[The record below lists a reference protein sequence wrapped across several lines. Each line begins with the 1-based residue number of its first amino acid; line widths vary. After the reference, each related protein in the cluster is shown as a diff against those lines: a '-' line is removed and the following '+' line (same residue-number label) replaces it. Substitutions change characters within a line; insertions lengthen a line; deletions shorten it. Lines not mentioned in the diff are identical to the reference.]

1 MVFFVP
7 DTKERRD
14 GHEEAGERHGSKACQ
29 GNPRKRVYV
38 SAENMPRK
46 TLEDA
51 ILIAKKL
58 HEIYHG
64 KSATRDE
71 LASVIGSAA
80 NTPKTHYLLRSAVA
94 YGIVKDDG
102 NNVYSLAEPGRKI
115 VAPTYEGEDKEAFI
129 KAVMT
134 PATLSKF
141 YSDYN
146 GHSIPAQQHLAN
158 LLETRYAIPR
168 ERTAE
173 AIEIIRANGIF
184 AGILDE
190 SQNTDTP
197 VVHLGGGFAQKDPLD
212 EGVSDGTNANGA
224 STDAP
229 TAVQPAADA
238 TEWERVC
245 FYITPIGDD
254 RTDIRKHAD
263 LMLKHLLEPVFEQFQ
278 MRVVRADHIAKSG
291 LISQQVFEHLA
302 KAKLCVADLSF
313 SNPNAFYELAVRHV
327 CRLPTIQVIQKG
339 DKIPFDV
346 AQGRTITVDL
356 SDRYTLIDRI
366 ESAKRELTEHVK
378 SALAGKEDGQES
390 GNPVAIYL
398 SELKVTLPK

>member
-1 MVFFVP
+1 MA
-7 DTKERRD
+7 TKKK
-14 GHEEAGERHGSKACQ
+14 ASATKSKPAKSTAA
-29 GNPRKRVYV
+29 KRIYV

-51 ILIAKKL
+51 ILIANKL
-58 HEIYHG
+58 HGIYHG

-94 YGIVKDDG
+94 YGIVNDDG

-173 AIEIIRANGIF
+173 AIEIIRANGLF

-190 SQNTDTP
+190 SQNADTP
-197 VVHLGGGFAQKDPLD
+197 IVRLGGGFAQD
-212 EGVSDGTNANGA
+212 EPVDDGDGDDTSNAANA
-224 STDAP
+224 DTQEP
-229 TAVQPAADA
+229 VLQAADS
-238 TEWERVC
+238 TEWGKVC
-245 FYITPIGDD
+245 LY
-254 RTDIRKHAD
+254 HAY
-263 LMLKHLLEPVFEQFQ
+263 
-278 MRVVRADHIAKSG
+278 RR
-291 LISQQVFEHLA
+291 
-302 KAKLCVADLSF
+302 
-313 SNPNAFYELAVRHV
+313 
-327 CRLPTIQVIQKG
+327 
-339 DKIPFDV
+339 
-346 AQGRTITVDL
+346 
-356 SDRYTLIDRI
+356 
-366 ESAKRELTEHVK
+366 
-378 SALAGKEDGQES
+378 
-390 GNPVAIYL
+390 
-398 SELKVTLPK
+398 

>member
-1 MVFFVP
+1 MA
-7 DTKERRD
+7 TKRRAS
-14 GHEEAGERHGSKACQ
+14 GTEPKPAKSAG
-29 GNPRKRVYV
+29 KRVYV

-46 TLEDA
+46 TLEDS
-51 ILIAKKL
+51 ILIAKNL

-71 LASVIGSAA
+71 LATVIGSAA

-94 YGIVKDDG
+94 YGIVNDDG
-102 NNVYSLAEPGRKI
+102 TNVYSLAESGRKI
-115 VAPTYEGEDKEAFI
+115 VAPTYQGEDKEALI

-146 GHSIPAQQHLAN
+146 GHSMPAQQHLAN
-158 LLETRYAIPR
+158 LLESRYAIPR

-197 VVHLGGGFAQKDPLD
+197 VVRLGGGFAHKDPFD
-212 EGVSDGTNANGA
+212 EGLGDGTSTSANGA
-224 STDAP
+224 STDVP
-229 TAVQPAADA
+229 TPVEQAVDA
-238 TEWERVC
+238 TEWGKVC

-254 RTDIRKHAD
+254 GTDIRKHAD
-263 LMLKHLLEPVFEQFQ
+263 LMLKHLLEPVFDQFQ
-278 MRVVRADHIAKSG
+278 MTVVRADQIAKSG

-313 SNPNAFYELAVRHV
+313 SNPNAFYELGVRHV

-366 ESAKRELTEHVK
+366 ESAKRELAGHVK
-378 SALAGKEDGQES
+378 NALAGKEDGQES

-398 SELKVTLPK
+398 PELKVILPK